1 MRERRSSS
9 GRAAAAAAADVAVA
23 EVVVVGGGIAG
34 LGAALALRDRGLAPL
49 VLEAGGRVGG
59 RMTTDRIGGYAID
72 TGVTLLGNR
81 FGRMRALARRFG
93 LRPAAAPFS
102 LAVREGGDLRRYRAR
117 RFLDLLLDGRLS
129 AAARGAALRLLADIV
144 RARGMR
150 HGASP
155 AARRLGDETVGAYFA
170 RLGAGGEE
178 LLARVLAPGLRA
190 ALGGD
195 PRAAARFVLMQVVW
209 NTLGAGF
216 WNLDGGV
223 DRLPEAIAREVPVR
237 LATTVERIRTDG
249 AGVAVDV
256 TTAGTPRTLRA
267 RAAIIALPGHL
278 VPSIW
283 PDAPAWVRE
292 PAARA
297 SFSRVASVHL
307 GLARAPDARDA
318 GCAFRDP
325 VAETG
330 EDGVGVLELEHLR
343 APGRCPAGRGMV
355 SVYLVDGAR
364 FRCLEADDGA
374 LVAKARRV
382 LARVHPESAGAI
394 ELEHVIRW
402 PVGIAQFGAGRLAE
416 LVALRERLAASP
428 TPIDLAGD
436 WLDGVASESALRTG
450 EQAAARVARRLGA

>member
-1 MRERRSSS
+1 MREARRD
-9 GRAAAAAAADVAVA
+9 ADVI
-23 EVVVVGGGIAG
+23 VVGGGIAG

-49 VLEAGGRVGG
+49 VLEADGRVGG
-59 RMTTDRIGGYAID
+59 RMTTDRVGGYAID

-81 FGRMRALARRFG
+81 FARMRALARRFG
-93 LRPAAAPFS
+93 LAPAPAPFS
-102 LAVREGGDLRRYRAR
+102 LAVRDGGDVRRYRAR
-117 RFLDLLLDGRLS
+117 RFLDLLLDARLS
-129 AAARGAALRLLADIV
+129 PAARRAAARFLADIV

-155 AARRLGDETVGAYFA
+155 AAARLGDETVGAYFA

-223 DRLPEAIAREVPVR
+223 DRLPEALAREVPVR
-237 LATTVERIRTDG
+237 LGIRVERVRLDG

-256 TTAGTPRTLRA
+256 TSEGARRTLRA
-267 RAAIIALPGHL
+267 RAAILAVPGHL
-278 VPSIW
+278 VPALA
-283 PDAPAWVRE
+283 PDAPAWMRE

-297 SFSRVASVHL
+297 AFSCVASAHL
-307 GLARAPDARDA
+307 GLARAPDAREA
-318 GCAFRDP
+318 GCAFTDP
-325 VAETG
+325 VADAG
-330 EDGVGVLELEHLR
+330 EEGVGVLELEHLR
-343 APGRCPAGRGMV
+343 ARGRCPAGRGMV
-355 SVYLVDGAR
+355 SVYFVDGPR
-364 FRCLEADDGA
+364 FRCLEPDDAA

-382 LARVHPESAGAI
+382 LARVHPESAGAV
-394 ELEHVIRW
+394 ELAHVIRW

-416 LVALRERLAASP
+416 LAALRARLEASP
-428 TPIDLAGD
+428 PSVDLAGD
-436 WLDGVASESALRTG
+436 WLDGVASEAALRTG
-450 EQAAARVARRLGA
+450 EQAAARVARRLTAPACPPA